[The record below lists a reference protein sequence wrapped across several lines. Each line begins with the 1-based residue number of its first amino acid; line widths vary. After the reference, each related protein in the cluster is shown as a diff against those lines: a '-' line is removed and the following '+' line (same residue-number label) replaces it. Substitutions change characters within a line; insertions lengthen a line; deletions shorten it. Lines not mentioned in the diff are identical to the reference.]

1 MKESRKEFIKKAHS
15 AACSEW
21 KTNIEKE
28 FPKLFKKDVLAVG
41 KWYKS
46 RNCLFNYQKQGNV
59 YGFFTDGDWT
69 NGNGGWSW
77 DATSAKPATEPATD
91 KEVKEALIK
100 ESKKRG
106 FKEGVRIKSKWMR
119 NISENKLNGKFMF
132 DNKFELCATTN
143 VSMYYTIFK
152 NGVWAEIIKDT
163 ITKEQAEKELGKT
176 ILN

>member
-59 YGFFTDGDWT
+59 YGFYTDGGWI
-69 NGNGGWSW
+69 NGGWSW
-77 DATSAKPATEPATD
+77 DDTSAKPATD
-91 KEVKEALIK
+91 KEVEKALIK
-100 ESKKRG
+100 EAKRRG
-106 FKEGVRIKSKWMR
+106 FKEGVMIKSKWLTAP
-119 NISENKLNGKFMF
+119 SKKKLMGNFIF
-132 DNKFELCATTN
+132 DNEFELCCRASN
-143 VSMYYTIFK
+143 GSLYTIFQD
-152 NGVWAEIIKDT
+152 GEWATIVET